1 MKKLSFIFLGI
12 LFLVQLAVPFSMIRD
27 RENTLRNGELFKFK
41 TRPIDPA
48 DPFQGRYVWLGY
60 EDDYILWPEGQKT
73 DLKYKES
80 VYVILETDS
89 EGFANLTD
97 WNRTR
102 PTEGHYLKTRYMG
115 IRSDWDRAID
125 QRIHKGLRF
134 DLPFD
139 RFYMEET
146 KAPRAEDLARD
157 ATRTTNCWAEVRVLE
172 GTAVLEDVMVA
183 GRSISILAAEKE

>member
-1 MKKLSFIFLGI
+1 MKKVSFIFLGI
-12 LFLVQLAVPFSMIRD
+12 LILVQLAVPFSMIRD

-60 EDDYILWPEGQKT
+60 KDDYIPWPEGQKT

-89 EGFANLTD
+89 EGFAKLTD
-97 WNRTR
+97 WNRIR

-115 IRSDWDRAID
+115 IRSDWDRDIEH
-125 QRIHKGLRF
+125 RIHKGLRF

-146 KAPRAEDLARD
+146 KAPRAEVLARV
-157 ATRTTNCWAEVRVLE
+157 ATRTTNCWAEVRILE
-172 GTAVLEDVMVA
+172 GKAVLEDVMV
-183 GRSISILAAEKE
+183 GGQSIRELAAEKE